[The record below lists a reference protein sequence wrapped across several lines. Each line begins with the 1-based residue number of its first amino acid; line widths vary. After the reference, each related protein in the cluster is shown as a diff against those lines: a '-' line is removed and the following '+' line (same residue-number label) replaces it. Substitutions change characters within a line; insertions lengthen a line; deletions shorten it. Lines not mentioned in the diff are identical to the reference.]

1 MNRIKSNQIKSNQVE
16 NVKVYTIKELT
27 VCIIVQAILTIVYI
41 AGKDNA
47 SLFSSH
53 ARCLGISFSS
63 IHCVLVGVSIDNRLS
78 AINASQGNDA
88 DEGILTVRD
97 FPIVWVD
104 GGEDTRITM
113 LALSFVESR
122 IANINRKFFVSVG
135 YLISLPVGFEIEV
148 FFSNIDD
155 FFPLL
160 AGITRY
166 LAAGSTAADIDD
178 ENVARLGVFR
188 GSYLDGAAVLGCRNL

>member
-1 MNRIKSNQIKSNQVE
+1 MH
-16 NVKVYTIKELT
+16 
-27 VCIIVQAILTIVYI
+27 CIIVQAKLTIVYK

-78 AINASQGNDA
+78 PINASQGNDA

-97 FPIVWVD
+97 FPIIWC
-104 GGEDTRITM
+104 GGREAGITM

-135 YLISLPVGFEIEV
+135 YIISLPVGFEIEV

-188 GSYLDGAAVLGCRNL
+188 GSYLDGVAVLGCRNIANDGKNNV